1 MAEQWIQNTLYSEL
15 IASPIWLHAAF
26 TRDSEFVIDQN
37 GIRLIKYLVMT
48 TRAKCPSWEPNM
60 INSHIDFD
68 VYSDLV
74 RVAWKNTRD
83 MFRDRGV
90 VAP

>member
-1 MAEQWIQNTLYSEL
+1 MADQWIQNTLYSEL

-48 TRAKCPSWEPNM
+48 TRAKCPSWDPEM
-60 INSHIDFD
+60 INSHIDFEM
-68 VYSDLV
+68 YSKLV
-74 RVAWKNTRD
+74 RDAWEMTKITW
-83 MFRDRGV
+83 RDRGV